1 MNEAIVF
8 GVLIAALALFVWG
21 KWRYDIV
28 AVLAL
33 LVLTIVG
40 IVPTGEAYQ
49 GVGHPAVITVAA
61 VLILCRALYD
71 SGVVDV
77 IAAWYARIPEYLTA
91 RIAALSGITAGRTGS
106 PHRTTPA
113 PRSRF

>member
-1 MNEAIVF
+1 M
-8 GVLIAALALFVWG
+8 GQ
-21 KWRYDIV
+21 WRYDIV

-77 IAAWYARIPEYLTA
+77 IAAWYARIPEYPTA
-91 RIAALSGITAGRTGS
+91 RIAALSGITAFFSAFMNNVGAVSLLPTVVIRVA
-106 PHRTTPA
+106 R
-113 PRSRF
+113 RSE